1 METMIYLC
9 RAERQGRMI
18 AVAIRPESL
27 YKNECPIE
35 GHPFLPNDKPGILPI
50 HLVGK
55 CERKQGATEKVSY
68 LSVWI
73 ENKCSPFQYDFKKL
87 SIVPANE
94 TKKRLL
100 KSGKDRIQKFV
111 PDSKKIHFR
120 TLLVSDFGKS
130 VRKRTLLFLGFSSFS
145 TTYTS
150 GMVFAV

>member
-68 LSVWI
+68 VSVWI

-100 KSGKDRIQKFV
+100 KSGKDKL
-111 PDSKKIHFR
+111 
-120 TLLVSDFGKS
+120 LLVYFHKQ
-130 VRKRTLLFLGFSSFS
+130 KEKHLFLNLHRGFVIPHCGF
-145 TTYTS
+145 
-150 GMVFAV
+150 VKLHC

>member
-1 METMIYLC
+1 
-9 RAERQGRMI
+9 MI

-68 LSVWI
+68 VSVWI

-100 KSGKDRIQKFV
+100 KSGKDISSNQKTILSASIPESSALIRRSTAMNGKTISLNDETTLMIWKWMLFFV
-111 PDSKKIHFR
+111 S
-120 TLLVSDFGKS
+120 L
-130 VRKRTLLFLGFSSFS
+130 
-145 TTYTS
+145 
-150 GMVFAV
+150 

>member
-1 METMIYLC
+1 
-9 RAERQGRMI
+9 MI

-68 LSVWI
+68 VSVWI
-73 ENKCSPFQYDFKKL
+73 ENKCSPFQYGFKKL

-100 KSGKDRIQKFV
+100 KSGKDIMSVFILKSSVLYRHSAVLNGKTSV
-111 PDSKKIHFR
+111 LNNET
-120 TLLVSDFGKS
+120 TL
-130 VRKRTLLFLGFSSFS
+130 
-145 TTYTS
+145 
-150 GMVFAV
+150 MI

>member
-68 LSVWI
+68 VSVWI

-100 KSGKDRIQKFV
+100 KSGKDRKMLIYKLIIVVVSRNSADERRNSNAERQNH
-111 PDSKKIHFR
+111 DAD
-120 TLLVSDFGKS
+120 LVLDADI
-130 VRKRTLLFLGFSSFS
+130 L
-145 TTYTS
+145 
-150 GMVFAV
+150 

>member
-68 LSVWI
+68 VSVWI

-100 KSGKDRIQKFV
+100 KSGKDTHIDVFGRKRRFI
-111 PDSKKIHFR
+111 SKSSVLFR
-120 TLLVSDFGKS
+120 CSTLLNRHSSWLFDGS
-130 VRKRTLLFLGFSSFS
+130 TLMINF
-145 TTYTS
+145 
-150 GMVFAV
+150 

>member
-68 LSVWI
+68 VSVWI

-100 KSGKDRIQKFV
+100 KSGKDTLSSLI
-111 PDSKKIHFR
+111 SKSLVLNRKSTAINNKT
-120 TLLVSDFGKS
+120 TLLNSET
-130 VRKRTLLFLGFSSFS
+130 TL
-145 TTYTS
+145 
-150 GMVFAV
+150 MI

>member
-1 METMIYLC
+1 
-9 RAERQGRMI
+9 MI

-68 LSVWI
+68 VSVWI
-73 ENKCSPFQYDFKKL
+73 ENKCSPFQYGFKKL

-100 KSGKDRIQKFV
+100 KSGKDTSSARKVIKM
-111 PDSKKIHFR
+111 PIHFSFIDVEWQNNDD
-120 TLLVSDFGKS
+120 VSP
-130 VRKRTLLFLGFSSFS
+130 FS
-145 TTYTS
+145 T
-150 GMVFAV
+150 VNRRNHADD

>member
-1 METMIYLC
+1 
-9 RAERQGRMI
+9 MI

-68 LSVWI
+68 VSVWI

-100 KSGKDRIQKFV
+100 KSGKDTLSSLI
-111 PDSKKIHFR
+111 SKSLVLNRKSTAINNET
-120 TLLVSDFGKS
+120 TLLNSET
-130 VRKRTLLFLGFSSFS
+130 TLTIYL
-145 TTYTS
+145 
-150 GMVFAV
+150 

>member
-68 LSVWI
+68 VSVWI
-73 ENKCSPFQYDFKKL
+73 ENKCSPFQYGFKNCLLFQLMKQKSVYSNQEKTRTT
-87 SIVPANE
+87 SIV
-94 TKKRLL
+94 
-100 KSGKDRIQKFV
+100 V
-111 PDSKKIHFR
+111 Y
-120 TLLVSDFGKS
+120 VSQ
-130 VRKRTLLFLGFSSFS
+130 RKRMNAKFLFFSGIRLFNKIISA
-145 TTYTS
+145 
-150 GMVFAV
+150 VFRRIC

>member
-68 LSVWI
+68 VSVWI

-100 KSGKDRIQKFV
+100 KSGKDTHIDVFGRKRRFI
-111 PDSKKIHFR
+111 SKSSVLFR
-120 TLLVSDFGKS
+120 CSTLLNSHS
-130 VRKRTLLFLGFSSFS
+130 SLLFIGS
-145 TTYTS
+145 T
-150 GMVFAV
+150 MMICLFLI

>member
-68 LSVWI
+68 VSVWI

-100 KSGKDRIQKFV
+100 KSGKDIQIY
-111 PDSKKIHFR
+111 S
-120 TLLVSDFGKS
+120 
-130 VRKRTLLFLGFSSFS
+130 
-145 TTYTS
+145 YTIII
-150 GMVFAV
+150 GVELMFNTDERQNITDERENNTVDL

>member
-1 METMIYLC
+1 
-9 RAERQGRMI
+9 MI

-68 LSVWI
+68 VSVWI

-100 KSGKDRIQKFV
+100 KSGKDISSNQKTIFV
-111 PDSKKIHFR
+111 CQ
-120 TLLVSDFGKS
+120 
-130 VRKRTLLFLGFSSFS
+130 RKRMNTKLLFFSN
-145 TTYTS
+145 TYLLNKIIS
-150 GMVFAV
+150 AVFGRIC

>member
-68 LSVWI
+68 VSVWI

-100 KSGKDRIQKFV
+100 KSGKDKYIYMCATSVLYIFQFSQVK
-111 PDSKKIHFR
+111 PISIP
-120 TLLVSDFGKS
+120 LVKGE
-130 VRKRTLLFLGFSSFS
+130 SSCE
-145 TTYTS
+145 T
-150 GMVFAV
+150 

>member
-68 LSVWI
+68 VSVWI

-100 KSGKDRIQKFV
+100 KSGKDSLVDISTCYFLRKNNIPALQLIDRQYGV
-111 PDSKKIHFR
+111 PEVIE
-120 TLLVSDFGKS
+120 
-130 VRKRTLLFLGFSSFS
+130 
-145 TTYTS
+145 
-150 GMVFAV
+150 

>member
-1 METMIYLC
+1 MIYLC

-68 LSVWI
+68 VSVWI

-100 KSGKDRIQKFV
+100 KSGKDTLSSLI
-111 PDSKKIHFR
+111 SKSLVLNRKSTAINNET
-120 TLLVSDFGKS
+120 TLLNSET
-130 VRKRTLLFLGFSSFS
+130 TLMIYL
-145 TTYTS
+145 
-150 GMVFAV
+150 

>member
-9 RAERQGRMI
+9 RAERQSRMI

-68 LSVWI
+68 VSVWI

-100 KSGKDRIQKFV
+100 KSGKDIF
-111 PDSKKIHFR
+111 S
-120 TLLVSDFGKS
+120 VSIFKS
-130 VRKRTLLFLGFSSFS
+130 SVWNRRS
-145 TTYTS
+145 TVMYDETS
-150 GMVFAV
+150 VWNDETTMQI

>member
-1 METMIYLC
+1 
-9 RAERQGRMI
+9 MI

-68 LSVWI
+68 VSVWI
-73 ENKCSPFQYDFKKL
+73 ENKCSPFQYGFKKL

-100 KSGKDRIQKFV
+100 KF
-111 PDSKKIHFR
+111 
-120 TLLVSDFGKS
+120 
-130 VRKRTLLFLGFSSFS
+130 RKRQRTTSIVVFVCQRKRMNAKFLFFSGIRLFNKIISA
-145 TTYTS
+145 
-150 GMVFAV
+150 VFRRIC

>member
-68 LSVWI
+68 VSVWI

-100 KSGKDRIQKFV
+100 KSGKDIQIY
-111 PDSKKIHFR
+111 SYTIII
-120 TLLVSDFGKS
+120 SAE
-130 VRKRTLLFLGFSSFS
+130 LLFSADERQNITVERRNNTVDLRIEILGK
-145 TTYTS
+145 
-150 GMVFAV
+150 

>member
-68 LSVWI
+68 VSVWI

-100 KSGKDRIQKFV
+100 KSGKDTTQI
-111 PDSKKIHFR
+111 
-120 TLLVSDFGKS
+120 
-130 VRKRTLLFLGFSSFS
+130 RKRHMSVFILKSSVLYRHSAVLNNKTSVLNNETTL
-145 TTYTS
+145 
-150 GMVFAV
+150 MI

>member
-68 LSVWI
+68 VSVWI

-100 KSGKDRIQKFV
+100 KSGKDIMSVF
-111 PDSKKIHFR
+111 I
-120 TLLVSDFGKS
+120 LKS
-130 VRKRTLLFLGFSSFS
+130 SVLYRHSAVLNNK
-145 TTYTS
+145 TS
-150 GMVFAV
+150 V

>member
-1 METMIYLC
+1 
-9 RAERQGRMI
+9 MI

-68 LSVWI
+68 VSVWI

-100 KSGKDRIQKFV
+100 KSGKDR
-111 PDSKKIHFR
+111 
-120 TLLVSDFGKS
+120 L
-130 VRKRTLLFLGFSSFS
+130 LGFRYGNRQQS
-145 TTYTS
+145 
-150 GMVFAV
+150 MHWL

>member
-68 LSVWI
+68 VSVWI

-100 KSGKDRIQKFV
+100 KSGKDSLFPIVKKFISV
-111 PDSKKIHFR
+111 HF
-120 TLLVSDFGKS
+120 
-130 VRKRTLLFLGFSSFS
+130 
-145 TTYTS
+145 
-150 GMVFAV
+150 

>member
-68 LSVWI
+68 VSVWI

-100 KSGKDRIQKFV
+100 KSGKDISSNQKTILSASIPESSALIRRSTAMNGKTISLNDETTLMIWKWMLFFV
-111 PDSKKIHFR
+111 S
-120 TLLVSDFGKS
+120 L
-130 VRKRTLLFLGFSSFS
+130 
-145 TTYTS
+145 
-150 GMVFAV
+150 

>member
-68 LSVWI
+68 VSVWI
-73 ENKCSPFQYDFKKL
+73 ENKCSPFQYGFKKL

-100 KSGKDRIQKFV
+100 KSGKDNLL
-111 PDSKKIHFR
+111 H
-120 TLLVSDFGKS
+120 LLVNQH
-130 VRKRTLLFLGFSSFS
+130 R
-145 TTYTS
+145 
-150 GMVFAV
+150 

>member
-68 LSVWI
+68 VSVWI

-100 KSGKDRIQKFV
+100 KSGKDTRL
-111 PDSKKIHFR
+111 H
-120 TLLVSDFGKS
+120 TN
-130 VRKRTLLFLGFSSFS
+130 RKRQSRILHSPSLFRYSTLIIHRSSTLNSHS
-145 TTYTS
+145 TV
-150 GMVFAV
+150 MI

>member
-9 RAERQGRMI
+9 GAERQGRMI

-68 LSVWI
+68 VSVWI

-94 TKKRLL
+94 TKKRLF
-100 KSGKDRIQKFV
+100 KSGKD
-111 PDSKKIHFR
+111 IHLIRKPFLSASIPKSSALIR
-120 TLLVSDFGKS
+120 RSTAMNGKTISLNDEITLMIWK
-130 VRKRTLLFLGFSSFS
+130 
-145 TTYTS
+145 
-150 GMVFAV
+150 

>member
-68 LSVWI
+68 VSVWI
-73 ENKCSPFQYDFKKL
+73 ENKCSPFQYGFK
-87 SIVPANE
+87 NC
-94 TKKRLL
+94 LL
-100 KSGKDRIQKFV
+100 FQLMKQ
-111 PDSKKIHFR
+111 
-120 TLLVSDFGKS
+120 KS
-130 VRKRTLLFLGFSSFS
+130 VYSNQEKTFCLYLFFKHQCC
-145 TTYTS
+145 T
-150 GMVFAV
+150 AIQRW

>member
-68 LSVWI
+68 VSVWI

-100 KSGKDRIQKFV
+100 KSGKDILSASIPESSALFCRSTAMNGKTTSLNNETTLMIWKWMLFFV
-111 PDSKKIHFR
+111 S
-120 TLLVSDFGKS
+120 L
-130 VRKRTLLFLGFSSFS
+130 
-145 TTYTS
+145 
-150 GMVFAV
+150 

>member
-1 METMIYLC
+1 
-9 RAERQGRMI
+9 MI

-68 LSVWI
+68 VSVWI

-100 KSGKDRIQKFV
+100 KSGKDNIQYIYYFSNISIRKSTV
-111 PDSKKIHFR
+111 LFR
-120 TLLVSDFGKS
+120 KTTVLFCKS
-130 VRKRTLLFLGFSSFS
+130 T
-145 TTYTS
+145 
-150 GMVFAV
+150 

>member
-68 LSVWI
+68 VSVWI

-100 KSGKDRIQKFV
+100 KSGKDIQIY
-111 PDSKKIHFR
+111 SYTIII
-120 TLLVSDFGKS
+120 S
-130 VRKRTLLFLGFSSFS
+130 VELLFSADERQNITVERRNNTVDLRIEILGK
-145 TTYTS
+145 
-150 GMVFAV
+150 

>member
-68 LSVWI
+68 VSVWI

-100 KSGKDRIQKFV
+100 KSGKDTLSSLI
-111 PDSKKIHFR
+111 SKSLVLNRKSTAINNET
-120 TLLVSDFGKS
+120 TLLNSET
-130 VRKRTLLFLGFSSFS
+130 TLMIYL
-145 TTYTS
+145 
-150 GMVFAV
+150 

>member
-1 METMIYLC
+1 
-9 RAERQGRMI
+9 MI

-68 LSVWI
+68 VSVWI
-73 ENKCSPFQYDFKKL
+73 ENKCSPFQYGFKKL

-100 KSGKDRIQKFV
+100 KSGKDKAFASIFHYV
-111 PDSKKIHFR
+111 CIHKLINDVER
-120 TLLVSDFGKS
+120 P
-130 VRKRTLLFLGFSSFS
+130 FSSVDSPFIN
-145 TTYTS
+145 TERRNNI
-150 GMVFAV
+150 GD

>member
-68 LSVWI
+68 VSVWI
-73 ENKCSPFQYDFKKL
+73 ENKCSPFQYGFK
-87 SIVPANE
+87 NC
-94 TKKRLL
+94 LL
-100 KSGKDRIQKFV
+100 FQLMKQ
-111 PDSKKIHFR
+111 
-120 TLLVSDFGKS
+120 KS
-130 VRKRTLLFLGFSSFS
+130 VYSNQEKTKISIYF
-145 TTYTS
+145 
-150 GMVFAV
+150 

>member
-68 LSVWI
+68 VSVWI

-100 KSGKDRIQKFV
+100 KSGKDTHIDVFGRKRRFI
-111 PDSKKIHFR
+111 SKSSVLFR
-120 TLLVSDFGKS
+120 CSTLLNRYSSSLFCGS
-130 VRKRTLLFLGFSSFS
+130 TLMINF
-145 TTYTS
+145 
-150 GMVFAV
+150 

>member
-68 LSVWI
+68 VSVWI
-73 ENKCSPFQYDFKKL
+73 ENKCSPFQYGFK
-87 SIVPANE
+87 NC
-94 TKKRLL
+94 LL
-100 KSGKDRIQKFV
+100 FQLMKQ
-111 PDSKKIHFR
+111 
-120 TLLVSDFGKS
+120 KS
-130 VRKRTLLFLGFSSFS
+130 VYSNQEKTSTYSDKYKDVDASFIHHC
-145 TTYTS
+145 
-150 GMVFAV
+150 

>member
-9 RAERQGRMI
+9 GAERQGRMI

-68 LSVWI
+68 VSVWI

-100 KSGKDRIQKFV
+100 KSGKDTHIDV
-111 PDSKKIHFR
+111 
-120 TLLVSDFGKS
+120 FG
-130 VRKRTLLFLGFSSFS
+130 RKRRFISKSSVLFCCSALLNRYLSSLFCGS
-145 TTYTS
+145 IL
-150 GMVFAV
+150 MINF

>member
-68 LSVWI
+68 VSVWI
-73 ENKCSPFQYDFKKL
+73 ENKCSPFQYGFK
-87 SIVPANE
+87 NC
-94 TKKRLL
+94 LL
-100 KSGKDRIQKFV
+100 FQLMKQ
-111 PDSKKIHFR
+111 
-120 TLLVSDFGKS
+120 KS
-130 VRKRTLLFLGFSSFS
+130 VYSNQEKTALLINLQRRVFIFKSSVLFGCSTSVFYCSTLMNDEATL
-145 TTYTS
+145 
-150 GMVFAV
+150 MI